1 MENSQALAANGK
13 CIRYNKND
21 VDDVFA
27 RLDLMA
33 EEIIAE

>member
-1 MENSQALAANGK
+1 MESAQALAANGK
-13 CIRYNKND
+13 CIKYYKNG

-27 RLDLMA
+27 CLDQMA